1 MMKDANNQRGWA
13 LLGLLLAL
21 MVIGIFML
29 AAVPSVRMQVQ
40 REKEEEMI
48 YRGQQMAEAIARWYN
63 FGNLGPINLQTNAGF
78 GPLTELKRLR
88 EIMRFNNRE
97 IKFARSSAFIDP
109 MTSEE
114 WEPVRVRDPRI
125 AGALNAYSSFNNVII
140 PPSYQLL
147 AGPPTRTIFNPVTPP
162 TGQSNS
168 NSSPPGN
175 RNASVDPEEEDED
188 EEEEEEDED
197 DVDDPLG
204 RFFEPGRDSNL
215 PIVGVAPK
223 LKGPSIRALWGLKSY
238 DEWVFIYI
246 PDPNRRPLV
255 RPPNSNRPRISQ

>member
-1 MMKDANNQRGWA
+1 MIKDSNDERGWA

-21 MVIGIFML
+21 MVIGILML

-63 FGNLGPINLQTNAGF
+63 FGNLGPINLQSNAGF

-97 IKFARSSAFIDP
+97 IKFARASAFIDP
-109 MTSEE
+109 MTSDE

-125 AGALNAYSSFNNVII
+125 AGVLNAYSSYNNVII
-140 PPSYQLL
+140 PPSYQIL
-147 AGPPTRTIFNPVTPP
+147 AGPPTRTIFNPITPP
-162 TGQSNS
+162 PSQSNS

-175 RNASVDPEEEDED
+175 RNASSDP

-197 DVDDPLG
+197 DEEDPLG

-223 LKGPSIRALWGLKSY
+223 LKGPSVRSLWGLKSY
-238 DEWVFIYI
+238 EEWVFIYI
-246 PDPNRRPLV
+246 PDPNRRPPI
-255 RPPNSNRPRISQ
+255 RQSNSNVSR